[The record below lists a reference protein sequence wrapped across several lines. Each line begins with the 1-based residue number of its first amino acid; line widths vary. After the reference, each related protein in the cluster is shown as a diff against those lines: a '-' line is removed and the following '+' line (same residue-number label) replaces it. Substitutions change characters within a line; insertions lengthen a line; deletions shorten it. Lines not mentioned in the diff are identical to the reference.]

1 LELHKNERV
10 PETIEDWI
18 LEDNRALRIEYCKQH
33 SAREVPINRS
43 FVVTGL
49 LNLRVV
55 NLSMYMELA
64 NENVSL
70 LGSVYDLDLSG
81 TLISDVSALHN
92 VSILKLN
99 YCSNLT
105 DVSALSENNEE
116 LYLDFTGVKD
126 VSMLGGA
133 RTLSLSHTD
142 VTDVSALLNVDN
154 LCLDCTLV
162 VDVSMLGNVRVL
174 RLRGCSQIKTYGRLS
189 NVQTLDLAYNEN
201 LTDEDVQYMTN
212 VHVLSLHANHDI
224 SKLPTQLPNL
234 RLLDISFTDIRAIPN
249 LDEIHKVCASEI
261 IGEDPV
267 TYIHGIK
274 TETDWTY
281 SIFSECMDIF
291 SFFPC
296 F

>member
-1 LELHKNERV
+1 
-10 PETIEDWI
+10 
-18 LEDNRALRIEYCKQH
+18 LRIEYCKQY

-116 LYLDFTGVKD
+116 LYLDFTGGKD

-189 NVQTLDLAYNEN
+189 NVQTLDLAYNQN

-261 IGEDPV
+261 IGEDPL